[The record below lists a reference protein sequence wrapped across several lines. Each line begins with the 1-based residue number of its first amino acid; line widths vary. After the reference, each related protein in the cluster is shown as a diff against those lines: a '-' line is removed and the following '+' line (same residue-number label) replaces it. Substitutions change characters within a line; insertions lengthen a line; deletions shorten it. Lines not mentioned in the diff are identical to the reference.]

1 MKLYF
6 LQENGTRD
14 IMRKEV
20 SQNRKDKYHVF
31 LSYVELREEKNMK
44 AKWGEFLM

>member
-6 LQENGTRD
+6 LQENGTGD
-14 IMRKEV
+14 IMLKEV
-20 SQNRKDKYHVF
+20 IQNQKDKYVF